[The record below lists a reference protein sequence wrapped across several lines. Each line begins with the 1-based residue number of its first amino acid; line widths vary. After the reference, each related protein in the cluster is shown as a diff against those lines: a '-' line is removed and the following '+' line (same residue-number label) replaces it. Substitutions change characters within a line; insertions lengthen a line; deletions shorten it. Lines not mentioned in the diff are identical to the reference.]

1 MVDKRNQV
9 ILFEAVHRDLKALA
23 GEAHSTMNRIV
34 ESLLQ
39 MVEERVGHAIEQW
52 LDTKAGK
59 DFIVKASRQPA
70 ITIFTA
76 LHLLEL
82 GHISDQELKALLV
95 GGDSGQNLLDE
106 LLRRKV
112 AKERRAF
119 LDKYDILKNKLV

>member
-1 MVDKRNQV
+1 MADKRNQV

-23 GEAHSTMNRIV
+23 GEAHSTMNRII

-52 LDTKAGK
+52 LDTAGK

-82 GHISDQELKALLV
+82 GQISDQEVKALLV
-95 GGDSGQNLLDE
+95 GGDSGILLDE
-106 LLRRKV
+106 LLRKR
-112 AKERRAF
+112 ARRR
-119 LDKYDILKNKLV
+119 